1 MQVSYFTTYL
11 PTSSDALRHTRPCP
25 VCMPQVTCW
34 TFLVVFLLTVARQTG
49 IILIIMLL
57 QSFSGTI
64 LSFCVAYIVKFLIME
79 VRRQA

>member
-1 MQVSYFTTYL
+1 
-11 PTSSDALRHTRPCP
+11 
-25 VCMPQVTCW
+25 MPQVTCW

-57 QSFSGTI
+57 QSFSGSI